1 MIKGNSHWL
10 TSPAKES
17 TLILLPLFLPV
28 LVVYLFSDY
37 FNEHTEVTTLWWLLL
52 VLTIDVGHVYSTLFR
67 FYWERSTFLK
77 YKSLL
82 LTIPMVCFII
92 GVSLHLLDAFLFW
105 RILAY
110 AALFHF
116 IRQQYGF
123 LRLYSRKQTIHK
135 FARWIDVISIYN
147 ATIYPVFY
155 WHLHLTDSLS
165 WFVPHDFISISIQ
178 NVDGLLL
185 SIYLAILAI
194 YSLKE
199 AYFSIKNS
207 DINVPKNG
215 IVFGT
220 YLSWYAGIILFHGDL
235 AFTLMNVV
243 AHGIPYMGLIW
254 LYGAKKNSS
263 GFSFGLKGVAIFVLI
278 LLILSYFEESL
289 WDVLVWKDHA
299 SIFPFFTGTSP
310 LTNPWILSIVVPIL
324 VLPQL
329 THYVLDGFI
338 WRFSKDINARIS

>member
-1 MIKGNSHWL
+1 MIKSNSHWL
-10 TSPAKES
+10 TSPMKES
-17 TLILLPLFLPV
+17 ALILLPLFLPV
-28 LVVYLFSDY
+28 LVAYVFRGY
-37 FNEHTEVTTLWWLLL
+37 FNDHTEVTTLWWVVL
-52 VLTIDVGHVYSTLFR
+52 VLMIDVGHVYSTLFR

-82 LTIPMVCFII
+82 IIIPTICFIA
-92 GVSLHLLDAFLFW
+92 GVLLHMIDSFLFW

-123 LRLYSRKQTIHK
+123 LRLYSRKQKGNEISK
-135 FARWIDVISIYN
+135 WIDVVSTYN
-147 ATIYPVFY
+147 ATIYPVLF
-155 WHLHLTDSLS
+155 WHLHLTDSLN
-165 WFVPHDFISISIQ
+165 WFVPHDFVSISVGNI
-178 NVDGLLL
+178 DGLLF
-185 SIYLAILAI
+185 STYSGILAVYI
-194 YSLKE
+194 IKE
-199 AYFSIKNS
+199 IYFSIKNS
-207 DINVPKNG
+207 DVNVPKNG
-215 IVFGT
+215 IVLGT

-263 GFSFGLKGVAIFVLI
+263 GFSFGIKGVAIFVLT
-278 LLILSYFEESL
+278 LLLLSYFEESL
-289 WDVLVWKDHA
+289 WDVLVWKDHVTV
-299 SIFPFFTGTSP
+299 FPFFKFSSP
-310 LTNPWILSIVVPIL
+310 LTDSWILSIVVPLL

-338 WRFSKDINARIS
+338 WRFSRDTNARIG